1 MKTKVKKIKNK
12 IIIGAILLIIF
23 IFSSPFIL
31 NYLII
36 KSSINQYSNIAKEY
50 VYNNYGL
57 NYHVKSVESSIA
69 YPILA
74 DLMGLRVYFTDEDN
88 SMEFFIDVK
97 NDKVVYDS
105 YGKF

>member
-1 MKTKVKKIKNK
+1 MKTKSNIKNK
-12 IIIGAILLIIF
+12 IIIGVILLIIF
-23 IFSSPFIL
+23 IFSPFIL

-69 YPILA
+69 YPVLA

-105 YGKF
+105 FSDKN

>member
-1 MKTKVKKIKNK
+1 MKIKSNIKNK

-23 IFSSPFIL
+23 IFSPFIL

-69 YPILA
+69 YPVLA

-97 NDKVVYDS
+97 NDKVIYDS
-105 YGKF
+105 FSDKN